1 MLCQRCQKNNATVHL
16 KQVINGVK
24 TEMLLC
30 PECAEKENLGSFFPQ
45 DDLLSGFFSNSVFG
59 NDYLKEQKRCSLC
72 GSTRRDLAEK
82 GRAGCAKCYEVF
94 SEELANIIYGIHGN
108 AVHTGSVPGKH
119 AESLAK
125 RKEIER
131 TNLLLK
137 QKSEQDALTGLNNR
151 YKLNE
156 LAELAF
162 HKAQSSGTPL
172 AIEILDID
180 YYKEY
185 NDNYGHQAGDE
196 VLIRIADAIRSLE
209 EYDGVHTAR
218 YGGDEFVVIYEGY
231 SPEEVERMAQLLQD
245 KIYELNIEHKFSA
258 VSDRVSI
265 SQGLFHQIPSK
276 INKLWDFLY
285 GADMILYV
293 VKRRGKNNYHLEKSF
308 EDAAQYS
315 AVE

>member
-125 RKEIER
+125 RKEIED
-131 TNLLLK
+131 LK
-137 QKSEQDALTGLNNR
+137 KEQQKAVLEQD
-151 YKLNE
+151 YE
-156 LAELAF
+156 
-162 HKAQSSGTPL
+162 KA
-172 AIEILDID
+172 A
-180 YYKEY
+180 
-185 NDNYGHQAGDE
+185 
-196 VLIRIADAIRSLE
+196 VIR
-209 EYDGVHTAR
+209 
-218 YGGDEFVVIYEGY
+218 
-231 SPEEVERMAQLLQD
+231 D
-245 KIYELNIEHKFSA
+245 KIKE
-258 VSDRVSI
+258 
-265 SQGLFHQIPSK
+265 
-276 INKLWDFLY
+276 
-285 GADMILYV
+285 
-293 VKRRGKNNYHLEKSF
+293 LEK
-308 EDAAQYS
+308 E
-315 AVE
+315 EKGEK